1 MDEGWHIGH
10 GARVHAGKIKN
21 LIFYQKRTPKNHDI
35 DGYRNVSRL
44 REFSWSFACFSK
56 LDFVIQLYTFNR
68 VYECFGE
75 TLPKYES

>member
-44 REFSWSFACFSK
+44 REFS
-56 LDFVIQLYTFNR
+56 
-68 VYECFGE
+68 
-75 TLPKYES
+75 